1 MIVGRR
7 VFLPAVP
14 LCVWVLHRI
23 SRECVRSSDMVP
35 NRPEMCAC
43 AQTLAHAKMD
53 RYVEEGVRQM
63 QAIGATFDSD
73 AYTAV
78 SWVLVHVCSADG

>member
-1 MIVGRR
+1 
-7 VFLPAVP
+7 
-14 LCVWVLHRI
+14 
-23 SRECVRSSDMVP
+23 
-35 NRPEMCAC
+35 MCAC
-43 AQTLAHAKMD
+43 AQTLAYAKMD

-78 SWVLVHVCSADG
+78 SWVLAHACMQCAIATLHATHGCMHLDNGAPEAVPMH